1 MSRADFVFYPERPA
15 EGELPIAVFTDGYE
29 YHADEESGNLRVGS
43 DLAQRMAIARSG
55 RLHVWSLTWDD
66 VEQVFKDSK
75 EPAPFAPGKG
85 LELLRK
91 LSVPVAAGFDK
102 VYGRTAFEWF
112 LYRLGAGR
120 ALDWGLHG
128 RAWLVAHLDNVN
140 WTEERIEELRRE
152 LLDPMKTS
160 FEPQASGFVGQSP
173 FRAAILRDGLT
184 AGLVSLNRAQ
194 LDPKSLMGVAATF
207 RLFDVGAGADKPKWK
222 ADWRKFLQRFNVLQ
236 FVGTL
241 DFVSS
246 SGLREGAYGSMLMPE
261 AAGPGTAEPGSPDE
275 LEYLLQFVDLSLRD
289 FVRAVARAG
298 KELPE
303 AGFELAG
310 KDGEI
315 VATAELAWAG
325 VKIAVLLEHEWELR
339 LNFEQ
344 SGWTVRDAAFAEE
357 LIEQL
362 PEAKN

>member
-1 MSRADFVFYPERPA
+1 MAVIGVCWPITDSIDRGNTSRAAALRLLTLILENRQSLKRTDRLKNISAWTRFIESELEAKFIEALRRPRAGEPEWKLDSQVVNGKQGWYLKAPGANYLVEPQVDLGAAPNVSRMSRADFVFYPERPA

-140 WTEERIEELRRE
+140 WTEERIEELRGE

-173 FRAAILRDGLT
+173 FGGAAIHRDGLT

-207 RLFDVGAGADKPKWK
+207 RLLMWVQGPMNPNGRRTRASFCSDS
-222 ADWRKFLQRFNVLQ
+222 
-236 FVGTL
+236 TCC
-241 DFVSS
+241 SS
-246 SGLREGAYGSMLMPE
+246 
-261 AAGPGTAEPGSPDE
+261 
-275 LEYLLQFVDLSLRD
+275 
-289 FVRAVARAG
+289 
-298 KELPE
+298 
-303 AGFELAG
+303 LAPW
-310 KDGEI
+310 I
-315 VATAELAWAG
+315 
-325 VKIAVLLEHEWELR
+325 
-339 LNFEQ
+339 
-344 SGWTVRDAAFAEE
+344 S
-357 LIEQL
+357 
-362 PEAKN
+362 